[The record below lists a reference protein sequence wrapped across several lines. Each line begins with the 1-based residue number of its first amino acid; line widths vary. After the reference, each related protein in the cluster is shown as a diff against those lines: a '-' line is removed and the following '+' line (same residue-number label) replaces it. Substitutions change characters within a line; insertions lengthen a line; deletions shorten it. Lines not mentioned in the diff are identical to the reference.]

1 MWTDPHNPAL
11 LARLQQGV
19 PLRRDAPAIIA
30 GEIGLSVES
39 VVSRLRRWQSE
50 GVLREISALFDAAAM
65 GYRTALIAQQL
76 TPARLDIAAE
86 AAASHPG
93 VSHCYIRRGRYNL
106 WFTLAVSPDSSL
118 GLEGTAQRL
127 AARAGDA
134 PTLVLPALKRYKLRF
149 QLPAA
154 GNAPSAGATPPSQ
167 PTPSADEPQPRVPS
181 QEERAMIRLLQQ
193 PLPLRRHPFDALA
206 EDAGIE
212 VGELLAAARR
222 LVEIGWL
229 RRISASVRHVRAGAA
244 VNVLAAWEVQDERI
258 DQLGASASSESAVSH
273 CYHRPASADWPYTLY
288 TMVHGANRQEVR
300 AVLSRIRRQPGV
312 LDGVE
317 LPTLREVKKQRIR
330 WFTDAEARWEN
341 DVGRG

>member
-149 QLPAA
+149 RLPAA
-154 GNAPSAGATPPSQ
+154 GNAPAVATPPSQ

-288 TMVHGANRQEVR
+288 TMVHGANHQEVR
-300 AVLSRIRRQPGV
+300 AVLGRIRRQPGV

>member
-118 GLEGTAQRL
+118 GLEGTADRL
-127 AARAGDA
+127 AALAGDA

-149 QLPAA
+149 RLPVA
-154 GNAPSAGATPPSQ
+154 GNGPAVATPPSQ

-288 TMVHGANRQEVR
+288 TMVHGANHQEVR
-300 AVLSRIRRQPGV
+300 AVLGRIRRQPGV

>member
-19 PLRRDAPAIIA
+19 PLRRDALATIA
-30 GEIGLSVES
+30 AEIGLSVES

-50 GVLREISALFDAAAM
+50 GLLREISALFDAAAM
-65 GYRTALIAQQL
+65 GYRTALIAQEV
-76 TPARLDIAAE
+76 PRERLDAAAD

-134 PTLVLPALKRYKLRF
+134 PTLLLPALKRYKLQF

-154 GNAPSAGATPPSQ
+154 GNAPTAARPPSQ

-181 QEERAMIRLLQQ
+181 QEERSMIRLLQQ
-193 PLPLRRHPFDALA
+193 PLPLRNQPFDALA
-206 EDAGIE
+206 EDAGVE
-212 VGELLAAARR
+212 VGELLGAARG

-244 VNVLAAWEVQDERI
+244 VNVLAAWEVQDDRI

-273 CYHRPASADWPYTLY
+273 CYHRPASADWPYALY
-288 TMVHGANRQEVR
+288 TMVHGANHEEVR
-300 AVLSRIRRQPGV
+300 AVLGRIRRLDGV

-330 WFTDAEARWEN
+330 WFTDAEARWET

>member
-149 QLPAA
+149 RLPVA
-154 GNAPSAGATPPSQ
+154 GNGPAGATPPSQ

-288 TMVHGANRQEVR
+288 TMVHGANHQEVR
-300 AVLSRIRRQPGV
+300 AVLGRIRRQPGV